1 MKHDQNISTYSFDKG
16 TGFEV
21 IKEEDANQENEGQ
34 IEKSKTIN
42 HYPAPSLQN
51 KFQKESAKLRK
62 ENKFDYKT
70 YFSLYP
76 SDVIPPRL
84 YGVIKAH
91 RPEKN
96 YPMKTIV
103 STIGTVP
110 YGTSK
115 YLVEIIQ
122 PTLNKNKR
130 CVINSSLFV
139 NEAATWETTQAEI
152 QVSYD
157 GINLYPSILIDEGI
171 TVLIDT
177 LNNDS
182 HDRNTCTNLPLTDIH
197 KLTELQIIFSL

>member
-1 MKHDQNISTYSFDKG
+1 MKHDKNISIYPFDKG
-16 TGFEV
+16 TGFAV
-21 IKEEDANQENEGQ
+21 IKEEDANQEIEEQ
-34 IEKSKTIN
+34 IEKSKIIN

-70 YFSLYP
+70 YFKLYP
-76 SDVIPPRL
+76 SDVIPLRL

-91 RPEKN
+91 RPEKSC
-96 YPMKTIV
+96 PIKTIV

-122 PTLNKNKR
+122 PTLNKSKR
-130 CVINSSLFV
+130 CVINSSSFV
-139 NEAATWETTQAEI
+139 NEVATWETTQAEI

-157 GINLYPSILIDEGI
+157 GINLYLSILIDEGI
-171 TVLIDT
+171 TFLMDT
-177 LNNDS
+177 LS
-182 HDRNTCTNLPLTDIH
+182 KHLYKLPLTDIH
-197 KLTELQIIFSL
+197 KFMELT